1 MKVKLTLH
9 SVLKKEKKKKVGGR
23 ERKGAAASSG
33 QVNSVCTVSA

>member
-1 MKVKLTLH
+1 MGMKVKLTFP
-9 SVLKKEKKKKVGGR
+9 SVWKKKKEEE

>member
-1 MKVKLTLH
+1 MKVKLTFP
-9 SVLKKEKKKKVGGR
+9 SVWKKKKEEE